1 MYMSKVSISTNKTFT
16 QEENE
21 VLFAFK
27 NHVEALIQKDQ
38 YSIESFLAPSF
49 QLIHMTGKVSPRNEF
64 INEVLGGSLN
74 YYRARLVNPQ
84 IKIYNNIANM
94 TVDVEFD
101 AKVYGMKGNWT
112 LHSKNTFQKINN
124 QWYFIKWNN
133 I

>member
-1 MYMSKVSISTNKTFT
+1 MSKVSISTNRTFNL
-16 QEENE
+16 EENE
-21 VLFAFK
+21 VLYAFK

-38 YSIESFLAPSF
+38 YSIQAFLAPSF

-64 INEVLGGSLN
+64 INEVIGGALN
-74 YYRARLVNPQ
+74 YYRARLVDPQ
-84 IKIYNNIANM
+84 IQIYNNIANM
-94 TVDVEFD
+94 VVDVEFD